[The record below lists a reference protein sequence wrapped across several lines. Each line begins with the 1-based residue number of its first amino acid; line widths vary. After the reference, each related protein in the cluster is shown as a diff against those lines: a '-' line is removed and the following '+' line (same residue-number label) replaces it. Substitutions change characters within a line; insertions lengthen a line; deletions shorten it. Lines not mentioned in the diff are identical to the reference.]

1 MMTNSHRFHTK
12 VSFILTVAT
21 CVLLATLSV
30 LFGHKI
36 DKSTALA
43 DTDIRDP
50 SHHHDIRWLE
60 DTTDDDSNNNNNND
74 GDYSRFSCRYIY
86 DQIPDAGEAQCQFA
100 RTCNGGDGVW
110 APWVFCAPLGL
121 GVWSLFLI
129 LSPVM
134 MAWMVTLFRL
144 LGSTA
149 EDYFSPSLEM
159 FSVKLGLPPRFAGVT
174 LLALGN
180 GAADVSSTMSAIVS
194 DEENGYKLSLGALT
208 GAAMLVGGVVSG
220 IVILV
225 ADGVTC
231 RGALVRDVT
240 ALSVTIA
247 VVWANLTRGVI
258 MPGTITLFL
267 SLYAF
272 FVLIVLVADIYH
284 RAVVVPRLAAA
295 EAAAAVMATGGA
307 TLDGEAGPA
316 STTNSPNIFQKFVTA
331 FSNYDNPCEQDTTL
345 DPSPVPASSSSG
357 SFNNGAS
364 PNSQEHLMA
373 GSESGLDLPA
383 VARPETGSVNTG
395 SAAGT
400 FTADEHFVLHG
411 QHGILHGD
419 GQVPASF
426 VDSRPLHAASNNV
439 ATNTVEDGN
448 GTGGGGYTLVEDH
461 IDHICVGDGA
471 DGIQAHNWT
480 GALHDGRQEVKASVD
495 ELWEDI
501 AFNAD
506 LKAYEKFLL
515 VCEFPFTLFRK
526 ASIPIPCEGYYNRG
540 FIALSVAL
548 SPLWFAW
555 YMLGHEINMFAKGAI
570 FYFAVYWAICIGIG
584 AMVLRFAP
592 AGEGNMAMIA
602 ATPIALYGFVMAAT
616 WIDYIADH
624 LVSLLDFMGIVLHI
638 PGSIMGLTVLAWGNS
653 MGDLSAN
660 MCMARKGLANM
671 AMTACFAGPVF
682 NILVGLGLGFSNL
695 QAQTGKH
702 ESSVALSAPI
712 VTGFIFVVVNCVA
725 ILVTGTVVGKGMIQ
739 PYYGYIAV
747 GLYGIYVVTS
757 IALEFR

>member
-1 MMTNSHRFHTK
+1 
-12 VSFILTVAT
+12 
-21 CVLLATLSV
+21 
-30 LFGHKI
+30 
-36 DKSTALA
+36 
-43 DTDIRDP
+43 
-50 SHHHDIRWLE
+50 
-60 DTTDDDSNNNNNND
+60 
-74 GDYSRFSCRYIY
+74 
-86 DQIPDAGEAQCQFA
+86 PDAGKAQCQFA
-100 RTCNGGDGVW
+100 QTCNGGDGVW
-110 APWVFCAPLGL
+110 ASWVFCAPLGL
-121 GVWSLFLI
+121 SVWALFLI

-134 MAWMVTLFRL
+134 IVWMVTLFRL

-149 EDYFSPSLEM
+149 EDFFTPSLEM
-159 FSVKLGLPPRFAGVT
+159 FSLKLGLPPRFAGVT

-180 GAADVSSTMSAIVS
+180 GAADVSATMSAIVS

-240 ALSVTIA
+240 ALAVTVAI
-247 VVWANLTRGVI
+247 VWVNLTRGVI
-258 MPGTITLFL
+258 TPGTITLFL

-272 FVLIVLVADIYH
+272 FVFVVLVADIYH
-284 RAVVVPRLAAA
+284 RAVVLPRLAAA
-295 EAAAAVMATGGA
+295 EAAAAAMASGGG
-307 TLDGEAGPA
+307 TLDGAAGPA
-316 STTNSPNIFQKFVTA
+316 LVATPPNLFQQFITS
-331 FSNYDNPCEQDTTL
+331 FSNYDNPCERDTTM
-345 DPSPVPASSSSG
+345 DATAVPTSGSSE
-357 SFNNGAS
+357 SFNNGTS
-364 PNSQEHLMA
+364 PSSQEHLMA
-373 GSESGLDLPA
+373 GSGNGLDMPV
-383 VARPETGSVNTG
+383 VATSGPGSVNAG
-395 SAAGT
+395 STVGTQAAN
-400 FTADEHFVLHG
+400 EHLILHG

-426 VDSRPLHAASNNV
+426 VDSTPVPTTVNNNIAASNV
-439 ATNTVEDGN
+439 SVEDGN

-461 IDHICVGDGA
+461 IDHVCVGEGA
-471 DGIQAHNWT
+471 AGIQAHNWN
-480 GALHDGRQEVKASVD
+480 GAWNDGKQEVKSSLDA
-495 ELWEDI
+495 LWEDI
-501 AFNAD
+501 AYNGD
-506 LKAYEKFLL
+506 VKAYEKILL
-515 VCEFPFTLFRK
+515 VFEYPFTIFRK

-540 FIALSVAL
+540 FIALAVAL

-555 YMLGHEINMFAKGAI
+555 YMLGHEINMFSKGAI

-592 AGEGNMAMIA
+592 GGEGNMSMLA

-682 NILVGLGLGFSNL
+682 NILVGPGLGFSNL

-712 VTGFIFVVVNCVA
+712 VTGFIFVV
-725 ILVTGTVVGKGMIQ
+725 
-739 PYYGYIAV
+739 
-747 GLYGIYVVTS
+747 
-757 IALEFR
+757 E